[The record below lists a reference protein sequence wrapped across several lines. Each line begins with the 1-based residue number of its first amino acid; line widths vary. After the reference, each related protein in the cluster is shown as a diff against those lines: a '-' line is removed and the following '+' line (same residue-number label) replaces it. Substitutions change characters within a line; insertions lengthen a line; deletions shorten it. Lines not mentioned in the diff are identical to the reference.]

1 MDTSF
6 KIDLLL
12 DEAQREELF
21 PMQELV
27 TGPVYCGTEKPA
39 AVVFAERLATGG
51 CDLAAPVFVP

>member
-27 TGPVYCGTEKPA
+27 TGPVDYGTERPA
-39 AVVFAERLATGG
+39 AVVFAERLAVGG
-51 CDLAAPVFVP
+51 CALAAPVFVP

>member
-21 PMQELV
+21 PMQEQV
-27 TGPVYCGTEKPA
+27 TGPVYDGTERPA
-39 AVVFAERLATGG
+39 AVVFAEQLAGSR
-51 CDLAAPVFVP
+51 CVLAAPVFVP